1 MANDMSAPGPFAPYV
16 KSVTEND
23 PIMKRVPQNHM
34 DIGAN
39 SVSMPQGLMIGE
51 RPPGIEHVGS
61 GVKKA

>member
-23 PIMKRVPQNHM
+23 PIMKRVPFGSM

-39 SVSMPQGLMIGE
+39 ATSMPSDMMKSGPG
-51 RPPGIEHVGS
+51 GIEHVGKS
-61 GVKKA
+61 PSKA